1 MNDTSELRTTK
12 GRKDIIVTVPMTPEM
27 ELKFRRMAEER
38 CTTRAA
44 VMRQALKEWFDYE
57 SNRQPMAAA

>member
-1 MNDTSELRTTK
+1 MNTVADEPRTTK
-12 GRKDIIVTVPMTPEM
+12 GRNDVIVTVPMTPEM
-27 ELKFRRMAEER
+27 ELQFRRLAKQR

-57 SNRQPMAAA
+57 SNRPPMGT